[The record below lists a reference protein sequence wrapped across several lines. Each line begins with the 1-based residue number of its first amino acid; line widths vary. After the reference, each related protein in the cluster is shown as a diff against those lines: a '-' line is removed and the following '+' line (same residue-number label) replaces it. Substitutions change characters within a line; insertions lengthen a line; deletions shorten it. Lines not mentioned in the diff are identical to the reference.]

1 MEHKTTSEGM
11 RVVAQQRSWNSLCWL
26 DKHSLAQKTR
36 VGPLRRERIAVYLL
50 GAPGVGK
57 TSIWRRSRLLHELG
71 VTNYVAG
78 CFYKLLSCLSLH
90 APKWKMILD
99 VLGLQNSGIPNNK
112 A

>member
-1 MEHKTTSEGM
+1 MERKITLEGI
-11 RVVAQQRSWNSLCWL
+11 RVVVQQRSWNSLCWL
-26 DKHSLAQKTR
+26 DKQTLAQKTR

-78 CFYKLLSCLSLH
+78 CILRISFPELFMFPC
-90 APKWKMILD
+90 PKIEDDSRFTWTI
-99 VLGLQNSGIPNNK
+99 
-112 A
+112 AE